1 MKKIL
6 VALVAVCF
14 AAPSFA
20 QFSSGGFSLDES
32 NLYYGLRVGA
42 NFSSLTGDYAW
53 NPSGTKTGM
62 NLAGIIGFRLSPD
75 VPLFLESGVWY
86 TQRGAKKEKN
96 SASFNYLEVPVLMK
110 YGVEV
115 ADGLAV
121 LPFFGPYF
129 SFNISGKYK
138 YHEVAETVLTQE
150 ISKHYKIADMGFK
163 LGCGAE
169 WNMLYLELGYQ
180 FGAYNL
186 AKKNDLAQVARTSNL
201 FFNVGV
207 NF

>member
-6 VALVAVCF
+6 VALVALCF
-14 AAPSFA
+14 AAPTFA

-32 NLYYGLRVGA
+32 NVYYGLRIGA
-42 NFSSLTGDYAW
+42 NFSSLSGDYAY
-53 NPSGTKTGM
+53 NPQGTKTGM
-62 NLAGIIGFRLSPD
+62 ALAGVIGFRLSPD
-75 VPLFLESGVWY
+75 TPLFLESGVWY

-96 SASFNYLEVPVLMK
+96 SANFTYLEVPLLIK

-129 SFNISGKYK
+129 SFNIAGKYK
-138 YHEVAETVLTQE
+138 YPEVAGSVLTEQ

-186 AKKNDLAQVARTSNL
+186 AKKNDLDQAARTGNL
-201 FFNVGV
+201 FVNVGV